1 MNEVASG
8 QFNDAQISEAKLLT
22 FQRLDSVV
30 NPSMKGLGQFTR
42 GYTDEHKMQL
52 RLKALEVSKDD
63 LVRVAS
69 KYLVDAIENQRTSR
83 VVFGSQSADFGDLE
97 SNGWTV

>member
-1 MNEVASG
+1 
-8 QFNDAQISEAKLLT
+8 
-22 FQRLDSVV
+22 
-30 NPSMKGLGQFTR
+30 
-42 GYTDEHKMQL
+42 MQL

-69 KYLVDAIENQRTSR
+69 KYLVDAMENQRTSR

-97 SNGWTV
+97 